1 MQHPLLLSQKFIFRI
16 WGRLYRSS
24 LSGKLSYAMRKN
36 RNLSNRP
43 IIAVTNLVTFIKEHP
58 QPNSNSEIV
67 TGVTCSRRG
76 MMRGYLSKV
85 VISQEIR
92 QQQLDDDFLRAET
105 WSDSMIHK
113 RDSISLY
120 VETEVIFLPYFSP
133 FFLPRI
139 VNIIK
144 FWSFET
150 RCFTTAFCL
159 INIFF
164 YASSNGKILRRELFI
179 NNTEICWEW

>member
-1 MQHPLLLSQKFIFRI
+1 MKTQSTIDNPRHVRTINYQKNSCWCSTPSSFRRNLYFEY
-16 WGRLYRSS
+16 GRRLYRSS

-105 WSDSMIHK
+105 
-113 RDSISLY
+113 
-120 VETEVIFLPYFSP
+120 
-133 FFLPRI
+133 
-139 VNIIK
+139 
-144 FWSFET
+144 
-150 RCFTTAFCL
+150 
-159 INIFF
+159 
-164 YASSNGKILRRELFI
+164 
-179 NNTEICWEW
+179 